1 MFKITIEETR
11 AVRDTIGKRWEK
23 VGQEEKTSQEGT
35 ETYLADVMGY
45 TPEIET
51 VREEVRTVLVQEV
64 GELDLKAVIR
74 AINGMDRIMA
84 GKERQ

>member
-23 VGQEEKTSQEGT
+23 VGQEEKTNREGT
-35 ETYLADVMGY
+35 DTYLADVMGY
-45 TPEIET
+45 TPEVDT
-51 VREEVRTVLVQEV
+51 VCNEVRTVLLQEV

-74 AINGMDRIMA
+74 AVNGMEIGEK
-84 GKERQ
+84 GKEQQ